1 MADSQDP
8 NPEEIDLA
16 EGEQVIVDALTG
28 EVTTLSADEIAAEE
42 AAEQPAAPATAVADV
57 PDGISPELVYDP
69 FGEEPLPISKEEFE
83 SLLSQFS
90 SDFQEF
96 REGEIVKARVLS
108 LTDTVVIL
116 EFGFKSE
123 GSVALD
129 EFKEAPEAGSEVE
142 VLLESLEDDDGVVV
156 LSKKKADFLRVWEK
170 ILTVENILGR
180 GHKAIIGQ
188 PDVAPYSQDITRQ
201 PLCFLLTLC
210 HYFVTF
216 H

>member
-1 MADSQDP
+1 MIMTDSQDP
-8 NPEEIDLA
+8 NPEERDLA
-16 EGEQVIVDALTG
+16 EGEEIIVDALTG
-28 EVTTLSADEIAAEE
+28 EVTTLSAEEVAAEE
-42 AAEQPAAPATAVADV
+42 AAEQAATAVAVADV
-57 PDGISPELVYDP
+57 PEGISPELIYDP
-69 FGEEPLPISKEEFE
+69 FGEEPLSTSKAEFE

-108 LTDTVVIL
+108 LTDAAVIL

-129 EFKEAPEAGSEVE
+129 EFKEAPEVGSEVE

-170 ILTVENILGR
+170 IREAHDADRPVLSLIHISEPTR
-180 GHKAIIGQ
+180 
-188 PDVAPYSQDITRQ
+188 PY
-201 PLCFLLTLC
+201 
-210 HYFVTF
+210 
-216 H
+216 